1 VRIPARKTSP
11 RLGPTSRVK
20 LLRASPSSFKSGKNS
35 RFFEV
40 AGKGK
45 QEKIGSIFAT
55 QPAAGR
61 RQYALRLGLMGMR
74 KMERWMT
81 KPLCVVVG
89 VGEGNGA
96 ALARAFARTGMAVAL
111 LARRTDFTRDLA
123 RELSDA
129 RPYACDVSDPSS
141 VAHAFATIR
150 VEMGDPATLVYNA
163 GSGVWGDVE
172 SINLD
177 NFEAAWRVNAYGALA
192 ASREVIPAMKAVGA
206 GTIIFI
212 GATASRRGGPRT
224 AAFAPAK
231 AAQRSL
237 AESMA
242 RSLWPQGIHVA
253 LIVIDAVV
261 DLPATRRNMQ
271 DKPDSFFLKPD
282 DMAATAVWHS

>member
-1 VRIPARKTSP
+1 MS
-11 RLGPTSRVK
+11 
-20 LLRASPSSFKSGKNS
+20 
-35 RFFEV
+35 
-40 AGKGK
+40 
-45 QEKIGSIFAT
+45 
-55 QPAAGR
+55 
-61 RQYALRLGLMGMR
+61 
-74 KMERWMT
+74 
-81 KPLCVVVG
+81 KPLCAVVG

-150 VEMGDPATLVYNA
+150 IEMGDPATLVYNA
-163 GSGVWGDVE
+163 GSGIWGDVE
-172 SINLD
+172 SITLD

-192 ASREVIPAMKAVGA
+192 ASREVIPAMKAVGS

-242 RSLWPQGIHVA
+242 RSLWTQGIHVA

-261 DLPATRRNMQ
+261 DLPGTRRNMP

-282 DMAATAVWHS
+282 DMAATAVWLAQQPPSAWTFEVDVRPFGENW